1 MEGLK
6 LNKTTLIMLE
16 YDKIKEI
23 LMQYAVSEE
32 GRQLIKNLEPSID
45 INVIKNWLNET
56 TEAKNLLES
65 NFRVPLHSLTGIKKT
80 MEKLD
85 INYTLNTEELVLL
98 LDFIRNSKRMKNF
111 MKSKELI
118 SPNICTYA
126 LSIYDLEDVSEEI
139 DRCIRNGRVDDKAST
154 QLGKVRKRIVI
165 LEDRIKSKFQ
175 SILNSP
181 AYSKYIQDN
190 LIGFKEGRYVIPVKR
205 EYRKNINGK
214 VVDTSGSGSTVFI
227 EPAAV
232 GKIQEELNLLKIE
245 EQNEEYRIL
254 SYLTDMINGYSR
266 EITINMEAMA
276 YYDFIFAKAKYS
288 KAIEGNTVDLN
299 MRKYISIKG
308 AKHPLIGKDAVP
320 LDFSIG
326 DKFRSLVIT
335 GPNTGG
341 KTVALKTVG
350 LLTMMAQSGMHVP
363 VQSGGEFAVFND
375 ILVDIGDGQSIEQN
389 LSTFSSHISNIIG
402 IVKCADEDSLVILDE
417 LGAGTDPT
425 EGMGLATSILEEIH
439 RKGAT
444 ILATTHYSEIKEF
457 ATKETGFENG
467 CMEFDLATLKP
478 LYRLKIGKSG
488 DSNGFNIAL
497 RLGMDKEIIE
507 RAHEISYKESRDY
520 SEVCKKLKELNEV
533 ENTEIIKQHDRQ
545 LYKSKKSQIN
555 KKKIDKQKI
564 DNKFNIGDRV
574 YISSLD
580 TFGIVY
586 RLEDSKGEI
595 GVVVKKKK
603 IKVNKKRLTLHIEAE
618 KLYPDF
624 DNYDMDIVLETKENR
639 KKKKLMNRK
648 YVKGL
653 SIDIEK

>member
-1 MEGLK
+1 MEVLK
-6 LNKTTLIMLE
+6 LNKTTIKMLE
-16 YDKIKEI
+16 YDKIKET
-23 LMQYAVSEE
+23 LMKYALSEE
-32 GRQLIKNLEPSID
+32 GKELVKKLEPAIE
-45 INVIKNWLNET
+45 INIIGNWLRET

-65 NFRVPLHSLTGIKKT
+65 NFRVPLHSLTGISKT

-85 INYTLNTEELVLL
+85 IHYTLSPDELTLL

-111 MKSKELI
+111 MKSKTLI

-126 LSIYDLEDVSEEI
+126 LSIYDLEDVSEEV
-139 DRCIRNGRVDDKAST
+139 DRCIRNGRVDDKASS
-154 QLGKVRKRIVI
+154 QLGKVRKRIGI

-175 SILNSP
+175 SILSSP

-232 GKIQEELNLLKIE
+232 GKIQEELSLLKIE
-245 EQNEEYRIL
+245 EQNEEYKIL
-254 SYLTDMINGYSR
+254 SYLTDLIKGYNK
-266 EITINMEAMA
+266 ELTVNIEAMA

-288 KAIEGNTVDLN
+288 KEIEGNTVKLN
-299 MRKYISIKG
+299 TRKYIDIKG

-363 VQSGGEFAVFND
+363 IQNTGELAVFND
-375 ILVDIGDGQSIEQN
+375 ILVDIGDNQSIEQN

-402 IVKCADEDSLVILDE
+402 IVECADEDSLVILDE

-439 RKGAT
+439 KKGTT

-457 ATKETGFENG
+457 ASKSVGFENG
-467 CMEFDLATLKP
+467 CMEFDLGTLKP

-488 DSNGFNIAL
+488 ESNGFNIAL
-497 RLGMDKEIIE
+497 RLGMDRGIIE
-507 RAHEISYKESRDY
+507 RAHEISYKESKDY
-520 SEVCKKLKELNEV
+520 SEIYKRLKELKEV
-533 ENTEIIKQHDRQ
+533 KNAEISKHHDKQ
-545 LYKSKKSQIN
+545 LNKVKKSQAN
-555 KKKIDKQKI
+555 KKKVIKNKI
-564 DNKFNIGDRV
+564 ENRFNIGDRV

-586 RLEDSKGEI
+586 KLEDSKGEV
-595 GVVVKKKK
+595 GVMVKKKK
-603 IKVNKKRLTLHIEAE
+603 IKVNKKRLSLHIEAE
-618 KLYPDF
+618 KLYPDLE
-624 DNYDMDIVLETKENR
+624 NYDLDIVLETKENR

-653 SIDIEK
+653 SIEIEE

>member
-1 MEGLK
+1 MEGLR
-6 LNKTTLIMLE
+6 LNKTTLRMLE

-23 LMQYAVSEE
+23 LIEYAVSEE
-32 GRQLIKNLEPSID
+32 GRDFVRRLEPSID
-45 INVIKNWLNET
+45 INIIRNWLNET

-65 NFRVPLHSLTGIKKT
+65 NFRVPLHSLTGINKT
-80 MEKLD
+80 LEKLD
-85 INYTLNTEELVLL
+85 INYTLNPEELMLL
-98 LDFIRNSKRMKNF
+98 LDFIKNLKRMKGF

-118 SPNICTYA
+118 SPNICAYS
-126 LSIYDLEDVSEEI
+126 LSIYDLEDISEEI
-139 DRCIRNGRVDDKAST
+139 DRCIRNGRVDDKASP
-154 QLGKVRKRIVI
+154 QLGKIRKRIGI
-165 LEDRIKSKFQ
+165 LEDRIKGKFQ
-175 SILNSP
+175 SILSSP

-214 VVDTSGSGSTVFI
+214 VIDTSGSGSTVFI

-232 GKIQEELNLLKIE
+232 GKIQEELNLLRIE
-245 EQNEEYRIL
+245 EQNEEYKIL

-266 EITINMEAMA
+266 EIKINMEAMA

-288 KAIEGNTVDLN
+288 KAIEGNTVKLN
-299 MRKYISIKG
+299 MEKYISIRE

-326 DKFRSLVIT
+326 DEFRSLVIT

-350 LLTMMAQSGMHVP
+350 LLTIMAQSGMHIP
-363 VQSGGEFAVFND
+363 MQRDGELAVFND
-375 ILVDIGDGQSIEQN
+375 ILVDIGDNQSIEQS
-389 LSTFSSHISNIIG
+389 LSTFSSHMSNIIG
-402 IVKCADEDSLVILDE
+402 IVKCADKDSLVILDE

-457 ATKETGFENG
+457 ASKERGFENG
-467 CMEFDLATLKP
+467 CMGFDLATLKP
-478 LYRLKIGKSG
+478 LYRLKIGESG

-497 RLGMDKEIIE
+497 RLGMDKKLIE
-507 RAHEISYKESRDY
+507 RAHEISYKESKDY
-520 SEVCKKLKELNEV
+520 SDVHKRLKELNQV
-533 ENTEIIKQHDRQ
+533 ENKEIIYHHDKQ
-545 LYKSKKSQIN
+545 LNKVKKTKID
-555 KKKIDKQKI
+555 KKKIEKQRS
-564 DNKFNIGDRV
+564 DNEFSIGDRV
-574 YISSLD
+574 YISSLNV
-580 TFGIVY
+580 FGIVH

-595 GVVVKKKK
+595 GVIVKKKK
-603 IKVNKKRLTLHIEAE
+603 IRVNKKRLTLHIEAE

-624 DNYDMDIVLETKENR
+624 DNYDMDIVLETKEDR

-653 SIDIEK
+653 TRDIEK